1 MSKTESSSNV
11 PSKSTATVR
20 TKLTRAALAIMP
32 LLVGYV
38 GYIMQTTA
46 WYEYIPGDYSDAR
59 FNSVILEHQ
68 FQWLK
73 GDIASFWSPGF
84 FYPARDVLAFSDSH
98 IGSGWPYV
106 ILRWLDFSRESSYLG
121 WFVVAAC
128 LNYATCFYALSRLG
142 CGVLAAGLG
151 AFVYAFGLPALSQ
164 EAHAQLNNRY
174 YVPLAALFAYRYLL
188 DKRLTDSCWTVVWA
202 SLQFFC
208 SVYIGVFLVY
218 LLGAM
223 CLATVFTTKGDHASA
238 LSNPLGAVGQSKLV
252 AGIAAGAM
260 LLLTTLMLWKYY
272 QVSRIYGFGTG
283 AVAGEY
289 MLPRPVSYL
298 LADRSSLSNWV
309 GLKLGA
315 IIPSAYRHEHQMFLG
330 LGPLVLMT
338 VGIMIAFTNARLA
351 PLARLMG
358 ISLLLLIVATLNIDH
373 VSLYSYIYQ
382 VPGVSAVRAVTRIIL
397 VLMFPAA
404 VLVAVAAD
412 KLLQNLRTRSFD
424 QDGVVLWLT
433 ALLLITL
440 VCVES
445 VYYKP
450 YHYSRTAW
458 SERQSRLA
466 EHVTPALS
474 KDSIIYLTQA
484 PSDPWPAVSEID
496 AMIYAQDRGLKTLN
510 GYSGNEPPGFL
521 NNHPCLSVQSRL
533 NTFYKYRNRNTP
545 SFETLSHQIALVN
558 PTPCTDPVTIS
569 VDTLFP
575 TQSAKDIKLSIQ
587 EIKQTSRQAQLKIS
601 FKNES
606 DLVFSSVYKPAPVR
620 LSWRFLPA
628 SAPVAKGSVGW
639 DPRLDLYLSLLPHE
653 STSREIAV
661 ELPTE
666 TGRYIL
672 EFSLVHE
679 GKYWLHDFGMQ
690 PPAIE
695 ITVP

>member
-1 MSKTESSSNV
+1 MGTTVSLPIAGKNISSSGR
-11 PSKSTATVR
+11 KM
-20 TKLTRAALAIMP
+20 TRWALAIIPM
-32 LLVGYV
+32 LVGYF
-38 GYIMQTTA
+38 GYLMQTTA
-46 WYEYIPGDYSDAR
+46 WYEFIPGDYSDAR

-68 FQWLK
+68 FQWIK
-73 GDIASFWSPGF
+73 GHIASFWSPSF

-188 DKRLTDSCWTVVWA
+188 DKRLTDGCWTVVWA
-202 SLQFFC
+202 SLQFLC
-208 SVYIGVFLVY
+208 SVYIGIFLVY
-218 LLGAM
+218 LLGVM
-223 CLATVFTTKGDHASA
+223 CLASVFTVKRDRATA
-238 LSNPLGAVGQSKLV
+238 LSSRIGAVGQSKVV
-252 AGIAAGAM
+252 AGIAAGVM
-260 LLLTTLMLWKYY
+260 LVLTALMLWKYY
-272 QVSRIYGFGTG
+272 QVSRFYGFST
-283 AVAGEY
+283 AAIAGEY

-298 LADRSSLSNWV
+298 LADRSGLSNWV

-330 LGPLVLMT
+330 LGPLALMA
-338 VGIMIAFTNARLA
+338 VGIIVALTKARLA

-358 ISLLLLIVATLNIDH
+358 ISLILLVVVTLNIDH
-373 VSLYSYIYQ
+373 MSLYSYIYQ
-382 VPGVSAVRAVTRIIL
+382 VPGVSSVRAVTRIIL

-412 KLLQNLRTRSFD
+412 WLLQNFRTRSFG
-424 QDGVVLWLT
+424 QEGVVLWLI
-433 ALLLITL
+433 ALLLATV

-466 EHVTPALS
+466 ELVPLALS

-521 NNHPCLSVQSRL
+521 TNHPCLSVQSRL
-533 NTFYKYRNRNTP
+533 NIFYKYRNKNTP
-545 SFETLSHQIALVN
+545 SFEELSRQIALVN
-558 PTPCTDPVTIS
+558 PTPCTDPVAIS

-587 EIKQTSRQAQLKIS
+587 EIKQTSHQAQLKIF

-620 LSWRFLPA
+620 LSWRFLPT
-628 SAPVAKGSVGW
+628 SAPDAKGSVGW

-653 STSREIAV
+653 STSREITV
-661 ELPTE
+661 ELPSKS
-666 TGRYIL
+666 GQYVL

-679 GKYWLHDFGMQ
+679 GKYWLHDFGML
-690 PPAIE
+690 PPSIE